1 MAPLG
6 LAFTVELPAS
16 SRGLEGGNG
25 SGNGRSAD
33 GAEAQR
39 RTDPAGDWRS
49 GVVFA
54 IVGIVARSRRGM
66 EPRRGVIAWLDLRAR
81 HGYLAYDEIHCV
93 EPERDVAES
102 YHGASL
108 MLV

>member
-1 MAPLG
+1 MNSRDYNPDPRKVKGAIPPAPRAAATAPFAGSRAASTESSMAPLG
-6 LAFTVELPAS
+6 PAFTVELPAS

-25 SGNGRSAD
+25 SGKGRSAD

-39 RTDPAGDWRS
+39 RADPAGDWRS

-66 EPRRGVIAWLDLRAR
+66 EPRRG
-81 HGYLAYDEIHCV
+81 
-93 EPERDVAES
+93 
-102 YHGASL
+102 
-108 MLV
+108 